1 MREVFHL
8 YNNEEI
14 GVSAEVAIADIFN
27 VPINDAYR
35 YRGNSDIINTLK
47 PVVRNVFNT
56 NNIPHPLKHIAEG
69 QNPID
74 FLLSNNKTLSVKTNQ
89 RAIGKVAPQCIG
101 QPTAETFFE
110 YLKNAFNFNINYVL
124 NSNGFA
130 DTYDNRAKIFKKF
143 AMEHTTELLKEY
155 WINLF
160 DCDYLVFFYNILT
173 PTKHINN
180 NLDCMVFTKAINPI
194 NWDKSQISFTQTL
207 NSWNESCTVK
217 YHNISIGEFQVHTNR
232 NCFKFRFNMSG
243 ILRLKT
249 KGLI

>member
-1 MREVFHL
+1 M

-14 GVSAEVAIADIFN
+14 GISAEIAIADIFN
-27 VPINDAYR
+27 VDISNAYR
-35 YRGNSDIINTLK
+35 YRGNCNIINTLK
-47 PVVRNVFNT
+47 PVA
-56 NNIPHPLKHIAEG
+56 NNIFHTSNIPRPIKHIAEG

-74 FLLSNNKTLSVKTNQ
+74 FLLVNDKTLSVKTNQ
-89 RAIGKVAPQCIG
+89 RAIGKVAPQRIG

-110 YLKNAFNFNINYVL
+110 YLDDTFRFDIHSALK
-124 NSNGFA
+124 SNGFA
-130 DTYDNRAKIFKKF
+130 DTYANRAKIFKKF
-143 AMEHTTELLKEY
+143 AMKYTTELLREY
-155 WINLF
+155 WSNLF

-173 PTKHINN
+173 PNKQINN
-180 NLDCMVFTKAINPI
+180 HPDCMVFTKSINPI

-217 YHNISIGEFQVHTNR
+217 YYGISIGEFQVHTNR

-243 ILRLKT
+243 ILHLIT